1 MYQLLS
7 KRVMGGRMSQSRP
20 TLTETGFP
28 PDFIWGAATAAY
40 QIEGA
45 VHEDGR
51 GETIWDRFSHTPGK
65 IVGGQTGD
73 VACDHY
79 HLWQEDLLLL
89 QRLNLNAY
97 RFSIAWS
104 RILPEG
110 RGKPNDA
117 GLDFYERLVDR
128 LLANGIAPF
137 ATLYHWD
144 LPQHLE
150 DRGGWRNRDTAGFFS
165 DYVEILSRRLGDRIR
180 HWITINEPSVVVFEG
195 HVFGTMAPGLQNRI
209 WIAPVAHHLL
219 LAHGLATQAIR
230 ADMPDSQIGISLSL
244 SKIEPKSD
252 REPDVVAAQLQDG
265 LHHRWY
271 LDALYRG
278 AYPEDVV
285 AKLDVPEDLIRP
297 GDLATISAP
306 LDFVGVNYYTRTI
319 VRSGRPGTI
328 LPATLPPP
336 AGERLTAMGWEVY
349 PSGLYDLLV
358 RLWSEY
364 SVARIYITENGAAY
378 PDQRDEDGSVHDP
391 DRVRYLSRHL
401 EEVRRAL
408 LAGVPLYGYFTWS
421 LLDNFE
427 WALGYGPRFGV
438 IYVDYATQQR
448 IIKDSGY
455 FTGRIAAT
463 NGAALN
469 E

>member
-1 MYQLLS
+1 
-7 KRVMGGRMSQSRP
+7 MSQSRP
-20 TLTETGFP
+20 SLTETGFP
-28 PDFIWGAATAAY
+28 PDFLWGAATAAY

-65 IVGGQTGD
+65 IAGGQTGD

-110 RGKPNDA
+110 RGKPNEA

-137 ATLYHWD
+137 PTLYHWD

-180 HWITINEPSVVVFEG
+180 HWITVNEPSVVVYEG
-195 HVFGTMAPGLQNRI
+195 HVFGRMAPGLQNRI

-230 ADMPDSQIGISLSL
+230 AEMPGSQIGISLSF

-252 REPDVVAAQLQDG
+252 REPDVVAAQFQDG
-265 LHHRWY
+265 LNHRWY

-285 AKLDVPEDLIRP
+285 ARLDIPADLIRP

-319 VRSGRPGTI
+319 IRSGRPGTS

-336 AGERLTAMGWEVY
+336 AGERLTEMGWEVY
-349 PSGLYDLLV
+349 PSGLYDVLA

-364 SVARIYITENGAAY
+364 QVSGIYITENGAAY
-378 PDQRDEDGSVHDP
+378 PDHVDEDGSVHDP
-391 DRVRYLSRHL
+391 DRVRYLSRHF
-401 EEVRRAL
+401 EEARRAL
-408 LAGVPLYGYFTWS
+408 LAGVPLYGYFIWS

-427 WALGYGPRFGV
+427 WAQGYRPRFGV
-438 IYVDYATQQR
+438 VYVDYATQQR
-448 IIKDSGY
+448 TIKDSGY